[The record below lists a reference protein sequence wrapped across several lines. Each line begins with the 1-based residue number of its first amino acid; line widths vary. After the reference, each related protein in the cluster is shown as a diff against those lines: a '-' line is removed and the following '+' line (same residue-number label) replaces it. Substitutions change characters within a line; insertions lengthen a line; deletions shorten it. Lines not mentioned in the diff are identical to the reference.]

1 MNIEGNIIGTIFIW
15 YIFYRVINDFL
26 DKCILKRNTEYIL
39 YITAVCISLLF
50 LVFYSNTILIDGVLI
65 LLVVLFY
72 NGNIVYKFALP
83 IIAMILML
91 YNKVILIV
99 IVNFISQVVNQAIG
113 IESLYYIYMINLYII
128 VIIMERFIPNKK
140 TVYIDKFY
148 SIFLI
153 IMSIIYTNVII
164 GLLNAHFIIECI
176 SRILII
182 MLILSLV
189 IIDMIYINAKVK
201 IYKEINEKNRVLK
214 ENDYIKQIQQY
225 NINNYENIR
234 KLNHDWKNHLGT
246 IDLMIPEN
254 KEVHN
259 YIEQLLEKID
269 YSRLYSKSGIVS
281 LDAIVNYKCCE
292 MKKMQVIPNIQ
303 IIIDGDNFVESID
316 WTILVGNI
324 LDNAIDAVRKMKNNR
339 YIKLSVIQQEENV
352 RIVCENTFDGKIE
365 YSENRIITTKA
376 NKENHGIGL
385 SQISCIVDKYN
396 GVEKITNVNNLF
408 KVEIIIF
415 HT

>member
-1 MNIEGNIIGTIFIW
+1 MNIEGNIISTIFIW

-26 DKCILKRNTEYIL
+26 DKCILKRNIEYIL

-50 LVFYSNTILIDGVLI
+50 LVFYSDTILIDGVLI

-83 IIAMILML
+83 IIA
-91 YNKVILIV
+91 
-99 IVNFISQVVNQAIG
+99 
-113 IESLYYIYMINLYII
+113 
-128 VIIMERFIPNKK
+128 
-140 TVYIDKFY
+140 
-148 SIFLI
+148 
-153 IMSIIYTNVII
+153 IIYTNVII

-189 IIDMIYINAKVK
+189 ITDMIYINAKVK
-201 IYKEINEKNRVLK
+201 IYKEINAKNRVLK

-225 NINNYENIR
+225 NIINYENIR
-234 KLNHDWKNHLGT
+234 KLNYDWKKHLGT

-281 LDAIVNYKCCE
+281 LD
-292 MKKMQVIPNIQ
+292 
-303 IIIDGDNFVESID
+303 
-316 WTILVGNI
+316 
-324 LDNAIDAVRKMKNNR
+324 AIDAVRKMKNNR

-385 SQISCIVDKYN
+385 NQISCIVDKYN

-408 KVEIIIF
+408 KVEIILF
-415 HT
+415 HI